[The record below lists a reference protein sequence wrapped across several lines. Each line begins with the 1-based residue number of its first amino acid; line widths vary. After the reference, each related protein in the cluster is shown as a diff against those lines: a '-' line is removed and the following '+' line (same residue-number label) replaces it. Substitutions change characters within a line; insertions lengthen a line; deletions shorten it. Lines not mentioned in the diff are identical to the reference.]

1 MSDGLPDCR
10 EALAQL
16 QDFLKEELTPDN
28 QERVARHLAACGHC
42 LDQAQFER
50 NFLAALERAARGV
63 RCPDEVVAR
72 IRLALRSSPPG

>member
-1 MSDGLPDCR
+1 MSDRLPNCQ

-28 QERVARHLAACGHC
+28 QERVARHLEACGHC
-42 LDQAQFER
+42 LGQAQFER
-50 NFLAALERAARGV
+50 NFLTALERAARGV

-72 IRLALRSSPPG
+72 IRRALRSTPPA